1 MMRSLFTI
9 CLFLLFIPCGKASQ
23 RFDSLA
29 FKYAQ
34 FIHKD
39 QLSKHLHVLA
49 SNAFEGRE
57 TAKEGQK
64 KAARYIADFFASIGI
79 KPCIGDSYFQKFNVL
94 ERAPRGTIVIGNKR
108 LTYAVDFY
116 YIPGFKDTSFVLTDL
131 MLLGYGIHDSAYSD
145 YGKMDVRGKVLLFL
159 DGEPYAKGKSLVS
172 KSKFPSAWTTDN
184 RKKAQYARQR
194 GAAAV
199 FLIKDNFKESSAY
212 ARHFLEKPPM
222 ILEMDT
228 ATKDYQNTRRRI
240 PTFYLS
246 PETSYLL
253 FSQADQNEMKK
264 YIQRKRKSQTM
275 GLGSSEEIMRVE
287 MKSDD
292 RRLETENVLGY
303 IEGDELKNELIVLTA
318 HYDHIGVE
326 NGVVFN
332 GADDDGTGTVALMQ
346 IAEAFMQAKKAGIKT
361 KRSILVMLVSG
372 EEKGLL
378 GSSYYVENPVFP
390 LKNTIVNLN
399 IDMIGRRDTAHW
411 NRSDYVY
418 LIGSD
423 ILSKELHAISEAVNA
438 TYSQLTFDYTYN
450 NLNDPNRYYYRSD
463 HYNFAKKNIPVIF
476 YFNGVHADYHQPTD
490 DVEKIEFEKVEKIA
504 RLVFYTTWDLANR
517 EKRPELNP

>member
-1 MMRSLFTI
+1 
-9 CLFLLFIPCGKASQ
+9 
-23 RFDSLA
+23 
-29 FKYAQ
+29 
-34 FIHKD
+34 
-39 QLSKHLHVLA
+39 
-49 SNAFEGRE
+49 
-57 TAKEGQK
+57 
-64 KAARYIADFFASIGI
+64 
-79 KPCIGDSYFQKFNVL
+79 
-94 ERAPRGTIVIGNKR
+94 
-108 LTYAVDFY
+108 
-116 YIPGFKDTSFVLTDL
+116 
-131 MLLGYGIHDSAYSD
+131 
-145 YGKMDVRGKVLLFL
+145 VLLFL